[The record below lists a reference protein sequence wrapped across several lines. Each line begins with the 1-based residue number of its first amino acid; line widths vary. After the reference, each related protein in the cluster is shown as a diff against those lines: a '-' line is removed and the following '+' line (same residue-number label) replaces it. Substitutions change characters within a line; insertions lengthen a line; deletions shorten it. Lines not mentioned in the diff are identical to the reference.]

1 MAAEGETL
9 CWKFCDY
16 IAEHLMY
23 DHAEEIIRTLF
34 KKSTVIE
41 RTVDDICTSYI
52 IRVMRAFIGG
62 CDIKITKPVINADRK
77 YVDMLVDRIRAE
89 SIAKAR
95 STGVGDPASHIREY
109 VPLRILRDQNGSPHF
124 MFRTDGNIRYE
135 KIGKVFT
142 IPTKLRQLVV
152 SLRGEG
158 G

>member
-23 DHAEEIIRTLF
+23 DHAEEIIRSLF

-41 RTVDDICTSYI
+41 RPVDDICASYI
-52 IRVMRAFIGG
+52 IRVMRAFIGN
-62 CDIKITKPVINADRK
+62 CDTTITKPVINADRK
-77 YVDMLVDRIRAE
+77 YVNMLIDKIRAE
-89 SIAKAR
+89 CIAKAR
-95 STGVGDPASHIREY
+95 AKGVSDPASCIRGY
-109 VPLRILRDQNGSPHF
+109 VPLRISYSKNGSPYF
-124 MFRTDGNIRYE
+124 MFLTGGVYRYE

-142 IPTKLRQLVV
+142 IPAKLRQLVV
-152 SLRGEG
+152 KLRGEG